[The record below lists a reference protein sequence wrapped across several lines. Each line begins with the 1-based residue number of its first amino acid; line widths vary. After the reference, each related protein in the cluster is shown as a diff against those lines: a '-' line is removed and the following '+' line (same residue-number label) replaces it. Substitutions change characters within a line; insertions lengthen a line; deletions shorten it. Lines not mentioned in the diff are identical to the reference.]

1 MRGTEI
7 GGNPG
12 RSVGKGGRM
21 PDDTATAATLEEQV
35 AQLEQRIATVEAE
48 NRALRQQMGDQEC
61 SCRFFQSFVE
71 QSPDAM
77 SMLRLDDE
85 RTVYMNAA
93 ACSLAGH
100 TDSTWYDRPFTEVFQ
115 FPSVQKVRTILDQAR
130 QHGAWQGE
138 VAYQLS
144 DGNTL
149 QVPMHAVV
157 VQDDGQP
164 PMISV
169 VVRGSVQFEHMEA
182 LLARKRAILE
192 TFGKAA
198 VQFLHGPDLH
208 QNVQQLLERLGTAL
222 DTSQACIFQNQSA
235 MDGDRAD
242 TAMVAVLRYCW
253 TKHGGVRNAETLYE
267 QPWHYA
273 EARRWQEM
281 LSQEQSICGNIG
293 DFPAPE
299 QALLARFHIQS
310 LLLVPIFVNQQWWGF
325 ILLQE
330 QEQARIWTESDQ
342 NALHVVAGIVGAAL
356 HRAKNDMDLRRQEQ
370 QLEMFYLAIEQ
381 SASGMMIAD
390 PQGIIEYVNPRFTQ
404 ITGYTAEEVVGKPI
418 QVLQSAET
426 STRKYLKLWATIS
439 AGRQWRSE
447 LRSYRRRTNEVYWLG
462 ASILPITDE
471 QGTVTHF
478 LAVGQDITERK
489 RSEETL
495 RSNLQFLATL
505 LDTIPS
511 PVFYQNREGRY
522 LGCNQVFASLVL
534 GLPKDSIIG
543 RRLSQLPQIFPPEK
557 AGGYYARDMQ
567 LIRDTGVQK
576 YEAQVQCA
584 DGVTRDF
591 IFSKATF
598 TDASNEVAG
607 IIGVMLDISDR
618 KRIEEALRKSEERFR
633 LLAENARDMIF
644 RYRLT
649 HPRGFEYVSPSVTSI
664 MGYTPEEYYTDPD
677 IDLKSLHPT
686 SLPVFNVFTR
696 SSETY
701 QDLVTMRYV
710 RKDGKQVWIEQNSWQ
725 VFDDEGNAIAIEGI
739 SRDITER
746 VGIETALRIQ
756 HDLAVGLSSAS
767 DLKVA
772 LNQGLMAGIQTDEID
787 CGGVYLVDKQTGDLH
802 MTVQVGFS
810 DDFLPH
816 IAQLQAGSHQ
826 VQMLKE
832 RKVIYQRFP
841 EVLLGPFDLG
851 RWNEGLRSVCIV
863 PVHDEKDVLAA
874 LYLASHTHD
883 DIPVATR
890 TLVEAIAAQMG
901 SVIARLEAETAL
913 RESQNNLQTL
923 FDTLDDFLFI
933 FDVQGY
939 ILHMNPVMEKWL
951 GYAPMALQKVNVLD
965 IHSLEQRDEAMAML
979 AAEASDEDSGVW
991 LIPLVSKDGEQIPV
1005 ETRVKRGRWNKQ
1017 DVFFGISRDITERQR
1032 VQSQLLQQEH
1042 SLAVLR
1048 ERERLARELH
1058 DSIGQVLG
1066 YANTQA
1072 QAISTLLGKGKYSLA
1087 RSLLKKLVEVI
1098 QDSQADVR
1106 QFILGVK
1113 ASTRLYPDSAH
1124 QDKGF
1129 FHALREYLERV
1140 AEFYGLHTELVTP
1153 PDFTDGV
1160 LSSTM
1165 EVQLLRI
1172 VQEALTNVRKHAN
1185 AQTARILFHPQ
1196 RDFLTVTIEDDG
1208 EGFERSQMS
1217 GDSDQS
1223 YGLHSMSER
1232 AKEIGGSLD
1241 IDSKPGHGTRVMVY
1255 LPLRSAEGVYRKI
1268 MLVDD
1273 HPLFLEGIRNLLSA
1287 CGLEVIG
1294 TAVDGN
1300 EALEKARILHPDV
1313 ILMDVYMPNCNGLEA
1328 TRNIKAELP
1337 DIQIVMLT
1345 TSEDDDTLFAAIKN
1359 GAAGYLLKSLDASE
1373 LFEALS
1379 MLAQGEMPLAPSL
1392 ASKVLDEF
1400 SSRSTRT
1407 KGVVPRV
1414 SLRKDNANATTTAT
1428 AAPVTQSLQP
1438 ETPATTELSAT
1449 TTKLSPSDAPIT
1461 QELGDSDYVVD
1472 EEDEEHEDEEHE
1484 DYSGTNGN
1492 AAEEELSERQ
1502 LEILTMVAQ
1511 GHTYKQVGVALNLS
1525 ERTVKYHMAEII
1537 NRLHVS
1543 NRAEAI
1549 AYAVGLDK
1557 RNK

>member
-1 MRGTEI
+1 
-7 GGNPG
+7 
-12 RSVGKGGRM
+12 M
-21 PDDTATAATLEEQV
+21 PDATATVTTLESKI
-35 AQLEQRIATVEAE
+35 AQLEQRVATVEAE
-48 NRALRQQMGDQEC
+48 NVALRYEVDQQANHCQA
-61 SCRFFQSFVE
+61 FKSFVE
-71 QSPDAM
+71 HSPDA
-77 SMLRLDDE
+77 LGVFRLDDE
-85 RTVYMNAA
+85 RTIYMNAV
-93 ACSLAGH
+93 ACSLSGCADGA
-100 TDSTWYDRPFTEVFQ
+100 WYEQPFSDVFC
-115 FPSVQKVRTILDQAR
+115 FPSAEDLRVIVEQTRTQ
-130 QHGAWQGE
+130 GAWRGE
-138 VAYQLS
+138 VTHRLS
-144 DGNTL
+144 DGSSL
-149 QVPMHAVV
+149 
-157 VQDDGQP
+157 
-164 PMISV
+164 
-169 VVRGSVQFEHMEA
+169 SVQMETFIVPNNGEDSGPLAGVIVRDSMQFERMEA
-182 LLARKRAILE
+182 LLQRKRAILE

-208 QNVQQLLERLGTAL
+208 QNVQHLLERLGAAL
-222 DTSQACIFQNQSA
+222 ETSQACIFQNQPGD
-235 MDGDRAD
+235 DGISEG
-242 TAMVAVLRYCW
+242 MVAVLRYGW
-253 TKHGGVRNAETLYE
+253 NQHGTSHPAESLYAK
-267 QPWHYA
+267 PWSFVGRPY
-273 EARRWQEM
+273 WQER
-281 LSQEQSICGNIG
+281 LARGESICGNTH
-293 DFPAPE
+293 DFPEPE
-299 QALLARFHIQS
+299 QSLLAQFHIQS
-310 LLLVPIFVNQQWWGF
+310 LLMVPIFVDQQWWGF

-330 QEQARIWTESDQ
+330 QTHDRTWSDSDRSV
-342 NALHVVAGIVGAAL
+342 LHSAAGIVGAAL
-356 HRAKNDMDLRRQEQ
+356 QRSHNDMDLRRQEQ
-370 QLEMFYLAIEQ
+370 QLQMFYLAIEQ

-390 PQGIIEYVNPRFTQ
+390 SQGVIEYVNPRFTQ
-404 ITGYTAEEVVGKPI
+404 ITGYTAEEVVGQPI
-418 QVLQSAET
+418 HVLQSPDT
-426 STRKYLKLWATIS
+426 PTRQYLKLWATIS
-439 AGRQWRSE
+439 AGRQWCSEIRSH
-447 LRSYRRRTNEVYWLG
+447 RRHTNEVYWLG

-471 QGTVTHF
+471 QGNVTHF

-511 PVFYQNREGRY
+511 PVFYQNRDGRY
-522 LGCNQVFASLVL
+522 LGCNQVFASLVM

-543 RRLSQLPQIFPPEK
+543 RQLSQLPPIFPAEK

-576 YEAQVQCA
+576 YEAQVSCA

-618 KRIEEALRKSEERFR
+618 KRVEEALRKSEGRFR

-677 IDLKSLHPT
+677 IDLKSLHPN

-710 RKDGKQVWIEQNSWQ
+710 RKDGRQIWIEQNSWQ

-756 HDLAVGLSSAS
+756 HDLAVGLSTAN
-767 DLKVA
+767 DLNIA

-787 CGGVYLVDKQTGDLH
+787 CGGVYLVDKQTGDLQMAVH
-802 MTVQVGFS
+802 IGFS

-816 IAQLQAGSHQ
+816 VDRLQHGSHH

-841 EVLLGPFDLG
+841 DVLLGPFDLG

-863 PVHDEKDVLAA
+863 PVHDEKEVLAA
-874 LYLASHTHD
+874 LYLASHTYD
-883 DIPVATR
+883 EIPVTTR

-939 ILHMNPVMEKWL
+939 ILHMNPVMEQWL
-951 GYAPMALQKVNVLD
+951 GYASTDTARINVLD

-979 AAEASDEDSGVW
+979 AEAGAEDSGVW

-1005 ETRVKRGRWNKQ
+1005 ETRVKRGRWNRH

-1032 VQSQLLQQEH
+1032 AQAQLLQQEH

-1072 QAISTLLGKGKYSLA
+1072 QAISALLDKGKHSLA
-1087 RSLLKKLVEVI
+1087 RSLLKKFIEVI

-1113 ASTRLYPDSAH
+1113 ASTRLFPDSSH

-1140 AEFYGLHTELVTP
+1140 KEFYGLSTELVTP
-1153 PDFTDGV
+1153 PNFTDGV
-1160 LSSTM
+1160 LSPTM

-1172 VQEALTNVRKHAN
+1172 IQEALTNVRKHAN
-1185 AQTARILFHPQ
+1185 AQTARIIFHPQ

-1208 EGFERSQMS
+1208 EGFERSVS
-1217 GDSDQS
+1217 SDSDQS

-1241 IDSKPGHGTRVMVY
+1241 IDSKPGHGTRVMVH
-1255 LPLRSAEGVYRKI
+1255 LPLKSTEGVYRKI

-1300 EALEKARILHPDV
+1300 EALEKARVLHPDV

-1345 TSEDDDTLFAAIKN
+1345 TSEEDDTLFAAIKN

-1392 ASKVLDEF
+1392 ASKMLEEF
-1400 SSRSTRT
+1400 SHRVSDKTM
-1407 KGVVPRV
+1407 VPRV
-1414 SLRKDNANATTTAT
+1414 TILREHVVPDTRTLDTKS
-1428 AAPVTQSLQP
+1428 PP
-1438 ETPATTELSAT
+1438 TTELSAT
-1449 TTKLSPSDAPIT
+1449 TMQLNAHDVPIT
-1461 QELGDSDYVVD
+1461 QELGDTDYEEEEGNDD
-1472 EEDEEHEDEEHE
+1472 ETYGENN
-1484 DYSGTNGN
+1484 TNGG
-1492 AAEEELSERQ
+1492 AEEELSERQ

-1511 GHTYKQVGVALNLS
+1511 GHTYKQVGVALSLS

-1549 AYAVGLDK
+1549 AYAVGLDR